1 MFSDGLQIQP
11 ANAAFCTDD
20 QENELAA
27 VLAGLGFGQLPSY
40 LTDHHVRAGR
50 LVPVLQD
57 QAPPPWEMFI
67 YRPQQGPVSPRV
79 RLVHDLLVQHLSDP
93 SFVPQA

>member
-1 MFSDGLQIQP
+1 MFAEGQQIQP

-20 QENELAA
+20 QENEVEA
-27 VLAGLGFGQLPSY
+27 VLAGIGFGQLPIY
-40 LTDHHVRAGR
+40 LAEPYLRAGR

-67 YRPQQGPVSPRV
+67 YRPQQGPVPPRV

-93 SFVPQA
+93 AFVPQG